1 MEPAKVLELLRPL
14 IVVVDGWGCISAVH
28 GGCGGFL
35 GHDLDALVGTNVLDI
50 VAEAER
56 DETASYFLSQAG
68 DSIRTTLL
76 PLPFRVKLV
85 GANGAEHPVDVIP
98 TGRPHDPDVNGWVA
112 VLVPLSMQAGPSR
125 SLDAELA
132 GASRHEVK
140 QLLAE
145 ELAIDH
151 ADWVTRLFLVDLPGG
166 EVTGGRID
174 EFGVAA
180 VLARA
185 VRDGWEPWCL
195 GGTGEGEFEVALAM
209 APMEVQHF
217 AEAGGWNLI
226 EAAPVVLDGEL
237 VAAFVRLSR
246 AFDLSPL
253 ESVRT
258 NVESRIRSLVEV
270 TQLLYGRWRTQ
281 DELVVAAT
289 TDPLTGLA
297 NRDALLAALAQAER
311 AVAVLYIDIDHFKGV
326 NDIWGHAIGDRVLVE
341 VTRRI
346 SAACRRDDVVAR
358 VGGDEFVVLLRHV
371 DEVIARRIC
380 RRIIDEVRLPLGLA
394 EGPRHVSVSV
404 GLAMDPLAGDL
415 IEQAD
420 QAMLAAKRQGRARLV
435 SA

>member
-14 IVVVDGWGCISAVH
+14 IVVVDGWGGISAVH

-56 DETASYFLSQAG
+56 DETALYFLSQAG
-68 DSIRTTLL
+68 EAIRTTLL

-85 GANGAEHPVDVIP
+85 AANGAEHPVDVIP

-145 ELAIDH
+145 ELAIDN

-166 EVTGGRID
+166 EVTGGRVD
-174 EFGVAA
+174 EFGLSG
-180 VLARA
+180 VLERA

-195 GGTGEGEFEVALAM
+195 GGTGEGEFEVALEL
-209 APMEVQHF
+209 APMEVQQF
-217 AEAGGWNLI
+217 ADEGGWNLI
-226 EAAPVVLDGEL
+226 ESAPVVLDGEL
-237 VAAFVRLSR
+237 IAAFVRLSR
-246 AFDLSPL
+246 AFDRSPL

-281 DELVVAAT
+281 DELMVAAT

-297 NRDALLAALAQAER
+297 NRDALMAALAQAER
-311 AVAVLYIDIDHFKGV
+311 SVAVLYIDVDHFKGV